1 MGMHYICV
9 EIGHLLTHQS
19 LTPLKSTIELE
30 NMKFYA
36 YHGCYRE
43 EQTVGNQFTVSV
55 GLETNSCNAVVT
67 DNLKDALN
75 YQQAYEI
82 VKKEM
87 AKPSHLLEHLA
98 GRILDALFRE
108 FELLESAWV
117 KVSKMNPPMGGKMDC
132 VSVTLSKNRRDA

>member
-1 MGMHYICV
+1 
-9 EIGHLLTHQS
+9 
-19 LTPLKSTIELE
+19 
-30 NMKFYA
+30 MKFTPTTGAVSKPWAISYCEL
-36 YHGCYRE
+36 GL
-43 EQTVGNQFTVSV
+43 NQ
-55 GLETNSCNAVVT
+55 LCNAVVT
-67 DNLKDALN
+67 TTKDALN